1 MKKILELMISLGLV
15 AAVGTSMLGI
25 GATDG
30 KVYEEVNKLLV
41 DAGASPIQMD
51 LEETEQAIK
60 ESININKDG
69 QVNVGEDF
77 YIVLEKTF
85 NEVFETPVNELM
97 SNFDI

>member
-25 GATDG
+25 GATDE

-60 ESININKDG
+60 ENIVENEDGTIEVKDG
-69 QVNVGEDF
+69 LYEA
-77 YIVLEKTF
+77 LEEAFTKG
-85 NEVFETPVNELM
+85 FENPVNELM